1 MKKNLSRVAV
11 AVALATTAICSN
23 AALTF
28 SESIASPV
36 IYSAPIFVTPT
47 PALAYVA
54 TDSLSNVRL
63 APLGANG
70 SYLVVSAGGSA
81 TVALGGASS
90 FDFLWGSPD
99 KFNSI
104 EVVTSLGTETFT
116 GSDFQSQ
123 FSIPAIGKNANTRL
137 FSILAGIGETL
148 NSITFAS
155 SGIAF
160 ELATVSPVPEPGT
173 GSQLVAGLLAV
184 AYLGSRTFF
193 RSKQA

>member
-1 MKKNLSRVAV
+1 MKKNLSRLGV
-11 AVALATTAICSN
+11 AVALAATAIHSN

-28 SESIASPV
+28 AESIAPPA
-36 IYSAPIFVTPT
+36 IYTAPLFATAT

-54 TDSLSNVRL
+54 TDSVGNVRL
-63 APLGANG
+63 APLGASA

-81 TVALGGASS
+81 TVGLGGASS
-90 FDFLWGSPD
+90 FEFLWGSPD

-104 EVVTSLGTETFT
+104 EVSTSLGTETFT

-123 FSIPAIGKNANTRL
+123 FSIPANGSNSSTRL
-137 FSILAGIGETL
+137 FSILAGRGEAL

-173 GSQLVAGLLAV
+173 GSQLLAGLLAV
-184 AYLGSRTFF
+184 AYLGRRTLF
-193 RSKQA
+193 RSTEK